1 MIADAL
7 SPAFAAPA
15 SAPEAA
21 SQAAD
26 LTDQVLATFK
36 RAQALGRYG
45 HAQCVRMTAELH
57 ELAEEVVL
65 AIVPPRTASR

>member
-7 SPAFAAPA
+7 PPVFAATT
-15 SAPEAA
+15 SAPAA
-21 SQAAD
+21 GSQAAD
-26 LTDQVLATFK
+26 LTDQVLTTFK

-57 ELAEEVVL
+57 ELAEEMVL
-65 AIVPPRTASR
+65 AIVPPKAAAR